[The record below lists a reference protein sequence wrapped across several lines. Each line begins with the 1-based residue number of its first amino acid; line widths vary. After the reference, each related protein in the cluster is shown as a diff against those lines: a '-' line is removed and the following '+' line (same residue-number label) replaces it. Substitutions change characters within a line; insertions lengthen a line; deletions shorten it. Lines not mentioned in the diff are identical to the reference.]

1 MNKAAPYPRSRGN
14 YVSTGQQGVSMLEGL
29 AWVSFHVT
37 ENGVYVDEQKSGV
50 LPLVMQYLSG
60 PLRFEGVY
68 ALEDYTDELAS
79 KHGIKGWGGVNL
91 SVEKLKDWSS
101 QVFGEWAVSKAFVLD

>member
-1 MNKAAPYPRSRGN
+1 
-14 YVSTGQQGVSMLEGL
+14 MLEGM
-29 AWVSFHVT
+29 AWVVFHVT
-37 ENGVYVDEQKSGV
+37 EDGIEIDNNKTGV

-79 KHGIKGWGGVNL
+79 HHGIRNWGGVNL
-91 SVEKLKDWSS
+91 TVDQLTIWKEEI
-101 QVFGEWAVSKAFVLD
+101 FGEFSLAKDYILNQ

>member
-1 MNKAAPYPRSRGN
+1 
-14 YVSTGQQGVSMLEGL
+14 MLEGL

-37 ENGVYVDEQKSGV
+37 ENGVYVDEANSGV
-50 LPLVMQYLSG
+50 LPLVMQYRSG

-79 KHGIKGWGGVNL
+79 VHGIRSWGGVTLTVN
-91 SVEKLKDWSS
+91 KLKGWS
-101 QVFGEWAVSKAFVLD
+101 QDIFGEWAITKDFVLNQ